1 MDARLPCCVFATYVS
16 LKAHLGNVSQSST
29 IMINSFRFFARFGA
43 PLAVVLLAGSYECRA
58 ASPDTAFFNQL
69 AQTAPASAHTPAD
82 TNSNKKLRDAAE
94 PFEKLTEISFS
105 AALPKI
111 DQTIRE
117 AEAAAL
123 GTRGLLSNDAAR
135 QLDAQISAI
144 KSTRQKQ
151 DRAGLA
157 LSSIEAYR
165 IFVCAVTDNA
175 KVPTEVSLL
184 DYSGFRFDADIK
196 ASPVR
201 WSDMA
206 EAVSFAHKNWV
217 TLSPRVKSSPLA
229 MDFEKVINDMDK
241 AVVKR
246 SKQLAT
252 SSVKKALDLVDQLE
266 KFFSTQ

>member
-1 MDARLPCCVFATYVS
+1 
-16 LKAHLGNVSQSST
+16 
-29 IMINSFRFFARFGA
+29 MINSFRYFARFGA
-43 PLAVVLLAGSYECRA
+43 PLAVVLLAGSYECGA
-58 ASPDTAFFNQL
+58 ASPDIPFFGQL
-69 AQTAPASAHTPAD
+69 AQTTPASAPTPAD

-111 DQTIRE
+111 DQTIGE
-117 AEAAAL
+117 AEAAAQ
-123 GTRGLLSNDAAR
+123 GTRGLLSNDAAK

-144 KSTRQKQ
+144 KSARQKQ
-151 DRAGLA
+151 DRTGLA

-165 IFVCAVTDNA
+165 VFVSAVTDKA

-184 DYSGFRFDADIK
+184 DYAGFRYNADLK
-196 ASPVR
+196 ASPIR
-201 WSDMA
+201 WGDMA
-206 EAVSFAHKNWV
+206 QAVSFARKNWV

-229 MDFEKVINDMDK
+229 MDFEKAITDMDK

-252 SSVKKALDLVDQLE
+252 SSVKTELDLVDQLE
-266 KFFSTQ
+266 KFFSAQ